1 MAASDITIYGAYW
14 CPDCRRSKI
23 FLGDRQIPYTWV
35 NIEEDKEGE
44 AHVLQ
49 RNNGKRIIPT
59 IEFAD
64 GSLLVEPSNA
74 ELARKLGLR
83 SSVARKFWPLISLGA
98 GPTGLTAALY
108 ATREAV
114 DTLLIESGAVGGQ
127 ATRTLKYDNIPGF
140 PEGIDGIDFAQRLR
154 KQAVHFGGEIL
165 EAAEVVR
172 IRSENPFHIVV
183 TAEGDEYRCHAL
195 LLAPGSSY
203 RKLGVAGEDDYIGAG
218 IHFCSTCDGP
228 FYQDRHVA
236 VIGGGNSAAEEALH
250 LTRFASQVTVLVR
263 GNAFTASPAITEKL
277 LSAAKVRVL
286 FNTEVEQFLGSG
298 GHLRELQT
306 KQRQTE
312 DLSTLEVDG
321 AFIFIGLVPNTQF
334 LEHTQIVTDRW
345 GFVATGHDLGHFEG
359 GMNLYTDRAPY
370 MLESSVPGIFA
381 AGDVRAGSTKQ
392 VAAATGEGATSA
404 LSIREY
410 LKSV

>member
-298 GHLRELQT
+298 GHLRELQI

-392 VAAATGEGATSA
+392 VAAATGEGATAA